1 MNNNITKIVKSG
13 LCTSC
18 GICSAICRPDAII
31 FKNSA
36 KPFVC
41 IEKCIDCGLCL
52 QVCPGQGLDL
62 IHEASL
68 LYSDAK
74 QNNLCGRYLGG
85 YVGYSNNKEI
95 RFTASSGGLVTQ
107 FLLYLLD
114 KNIINGAIVTGFNNE
129 SKVPYSFLATTKD
142 EIISSKGSKYVLS
155 PINQGLSELLNAKEG
170 KYVIVGLPCQI
181 QGVRKLIKKRYS
193 LQKKI
198 VGVFSLYCSLN
209 KIQSSVD
216 YYLRHNNVSPDKF
229 ESLQFRTEGCLGN
242 MKIVESDSIKYVKYE
257 SYWHGT
263 HSFFVNERC
272 SMCNDHF
279 GELADISFG
288 DINIPPYNSDKVGIN
303 SLIVRDRY
311 WKQQLLEAVNDEAI
325 SLNEIN
331 IKDILKSQS
340 YCKFYKKGPGLR
352 ATLKIRKTFGYSIP
366 NISMGNE
373 INIPFSFYIKS
384 IIAAIMRFVGRKK
397 YLWLIINMLDKSR
410 WSNRPQ

>member
-1 MNNNITKIVKSG
+1 MDNNITKIVNSG

-18 GICSAICRPDAII
+18 GICSAICSQNAII
-31 FKNSA
+31 FKNST
-36 KPFVC
+36 KPFVF
-41 IEKCIDCGLCL
+41 IEQCKNCGLCL

-68 LYSDAK
+68 LYKDAQ
-74 QNNLCGRYLGG
+74 QNNLCGRYLSG

-95 RFTASSGGLVTQ
+95 RFVASSGGLITQ
-107 FLLYLLD
+107 FLLYLFD
-114 KNIINGAIVTGFNNE
+114 NNIINGAIVTGFNNE
-129 SKVPYSFLATTKD
+129 IKKPYSFLATTKD

-181 QGVRKLIKKRYS
+181 QGIRKLVKKRHS

-198 VGVFSLYCSLN
+198 IGVFSLYCSLN
-209 KIQSSVD
+209 KIQSSVE
-216 YYLRHNNVSPDKF
+216 YYLRHNNVSSGKF
-229 ESLQFRTEGCLGN
+229 ESFQFRTEGCLGN

-272 SMCNDHF
+272 SICNDHF

-288 DINIPPYNSDKVGIN
+288 DINISPYNSDKIGIN
-303 SLIVRDRY
+303 SLIVRDWY
-311 WKQQLLEAVNDEAI
+311 WKQQLLKAANDKAI
-325 SLNEIN
+325 SINEIN
-331 IKDILKSQS
+331 INDILKSQN
-340 YCKFYKKGPGLR
+340 YCKFYKKGPGLQ
-352 ATLKIRKTFGYSIP
+352 ATLKIRKMFGYFIP
-366 NISMGNE
+366 NNSMEEN

-384 IIAAIMRFVGRKK
+384 VMAAIMRFIGRKR
-397 YLWLIINMLDKSR
+397 YLWFIINQLDKSR
-410 WSNRPQ
+410 YSNRPQ